1 MIMFVPIHG
10 HSTFSFLEAVGGP
23 QAIISK
29 AKELWL
35 QAIGL
40 TDLYGMY
47 GIIPFYLEAQS
58 QGIKPILGVEL
69 GFVLN
74 SENVANPRNIGN
86 IVLIAKDRA
95 GYLNLL
101 KLVSFANQE
110 GIKHRPK
117 VDLQQ
122 LKKYGEGLI
131 ILTGGTDSRFSK
143 ILYENNPLEKASEIL
158 DFLKEIV
165 GADQVFLEV
174 LAQDESQDQ
183 HIKKL
188 NTATINLSQQSQ
200 TPCLVGNIYEYPN
213 EKDKITQELAMAI
226 KDNIKLFDPG
236 RRQTKTLNH
245 LMGAEEIKAI
255 CLANGYEEAQIQ
267 EWFAV
272 SQHVA
277 DIANPDIMMGV
288 SQFPD
293 YDSDPEII
301 KFYHENPDSWIMEG
315 EDE

>member
-1 MIMFVPIHG
+1 
-10 HSTFSFLEAVGGP
+10 
-23 QAIISK
+23 
-29 AKELWL
+29 
-35 QAIGL
+35 
-40 TDLYGMY
+40 MY